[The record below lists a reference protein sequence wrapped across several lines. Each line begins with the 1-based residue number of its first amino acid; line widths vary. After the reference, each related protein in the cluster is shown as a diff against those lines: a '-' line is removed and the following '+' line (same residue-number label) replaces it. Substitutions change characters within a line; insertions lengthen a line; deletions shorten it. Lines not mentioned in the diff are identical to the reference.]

1 MTGRYA
7 SPASTLNMAAGSTA
21 LSQATC
27 GTSAQGCC
35 DSTFGK
41 MIGGLSKKSNL
52 YFNFISLFHCIN
64 NY

>member
-1 MTGRYA
+1 MTGRFA

-27 GTSAQGCC
+27 STSTQGCC
-35 DSTFGK
+35 DNTFGK

-52 YFNFISLFHCIN
+52 YLYLCFILS
-64 NY
+64 Y